1 MADPGAFPSAVNG
14 GCDVKPQ
21 GEAGGCAA
29 YWARGD
35 EDPVLLDPSRPE
47 VARLIVVD
55 GASTARGRSSLMV
68 APHEPT
74 SEACEPTCSP
84 IRPALPRELS
94 TDMAVKGKY
103 AVPAQS

>member
-47 VARLIVVD
+47 VARLIVVMVQ
-55 GASTARGRSSLMV
+55 ARHAVAHRSWL
-68 APHEPT
+68 HRTEPT

-84 IRPALPRELS
+84 ICVRPSAS
-94 TDMAVKGKY
+94 
-103 AVPAQS
+103 